1 MKNVDYIIVGL
12 GIAGLAFAETLRN
25 NKKSFVLIEDA
36 KVGAT
41 AASGGV
47 LNPTVLKR
55 FTAAW
60 NVEQF
65 ASYAI
70 PFYKNLEAVLDGQ
83 VIESVAIH
91 RILKSVEE
99 QNDWIVASDK
109 DRLKQYLNS
118 SLFNNDNIYVKA
130 SFRLGSVNEAYQIRP
145 ATLVNNYRD
154 FLKSKNCIIAE
165 SFDHPLLEVQKN
177 NVLYKDIISKK
188 IVFAEGAGVV
198 KNPLFPL
205 AISPE
210 LPKVFVPNKGEY
222 IIVKAPLLK
231 CTSVL
236 KGSAMVI
243 PFGNDLY
250 KVGASYGRDEL
261 SMNITENARVDL
273 SDKLKTM
280 IGCEFEVVDQVAG
293 IRPTV
298 KDRKPLLGV
307 LPTSDRVAFLNGLGT
322 RGLTMA
328 PLLAKQLFDFLE
340 NDIEMPSE
348 VNLDRFL

>member
-12 GIAGLAFAETLRN
+12 GIAGLAFAETLRSN
-25 NKKSFVLIEDA
+25 NKSFVLFEDA
-36 KVGAT
+36 NKGAT
-41 AASGGV
+41 TASGGV

-65 ASYAI
+65 LTYAI
-70 PFYKNLEAVLDGQ
+70 PFYQRLEAVLSDK
-83 VIESVAIH
+83 VIEPIAIH

-99 QNDWIVASDK
+99 QNNWIVACDK
-109 DRLKQYLNS
+109 DQLKHYLKS
-118 SLFNNDNIYVKA
+118 DLVSNDNKSISAPYK
-130 SFRLGSVNEAYQIRP
+130 LGSVNKAYQIRP
-145 ATLVNNYRD
+145 ATLVQDYRI
-154 FLKSKNCIIAE
+154 FLASNNCIIADY
-165 SFDHPLLEVQKN
+165 FDYSLLEIQN
-177 NVLYKDIISKK
+177 DNVVYKDISANH
-188 IVFAEGAGVV
+188 IVFSEGAGVV
-198 KNPLFPL
+198 NNPLFPL

-222 IIVKAPLLK
+222 IIVNAPLLK

-236 KGSAMVI
+236 KGPVMVI
-243 PFGNDLY
+243 PLGNDLY

-261 SMNITENARVDL
+261 SMDITEDARFDL

-280 IGCEFEVVDQVAG
+280 ITCDFEVVDQVAG

-298 KDRKPLLGV
+298 KDRKPLIGV
-307 LPTSDRVAFLNGLGT
+307 LPASHNVAFLNGLGT

-328 PLLAKQLFDFLE
+328 PLLAKQLFDFIE
-340 NDIEMPSE
+340 NDTEIPSE
-348 VNLDRFL
+348 LNLARFL